1 MIYPQRLESLNAS
14 IVAKLDL
21 PTPKSE
27 KFSFRLT
34 RLPFSGLETTI
45 DLVDYRSRVMLKVSR
60 VLTPLRQIL
69 DSDKQLKPQVEI
81 SCGYIDRNEYLLSEL
96 KRLSEAKIYNDLE
109 DSEQSSHF
117 FMFYTDSYSCTIA
130 SISNPHEKKW
140 AELWQRIINRSY
152 GLEHQVAR
160 RHLRTCNLLHK

>member
-27 KFSFRLT
+27 NFSFRLT

-69 DSDKQLKPQVEI
+69 NSDQQVKPQVEI
-81 SCGYIDRNEYLLSEL
+81 SSGYIDRNEYLLSEI
-96 KRLSEAKIYNDLE
+96 KRLNESIIYNDLE
-109 DSEQSSHF
+109 DSKQSSHF
-117 FMFYTDSYSCTIA
+117 FMFYTDSYSCTVSA
-130 SISNPHEKKW
+130 ISNPHEKKW

-152 GLEHQVAR
+152 GLEHQVVR

>member
-1 MIYPQRLESLNAS
+1 M
-14 IVAKLDL
+14 

-34 RLPFSGLETTI
+34 RLPSKGMETTI
-45 DLVDYRSRVMLKVSR
+45 DLVDYSSRVMLRVSR
-60 VLTPLRQIL
+60 VITPLRQIL
-69 DSDKQLKPQVEI
+69 DSEKEFKPQVEI
-81 SCGYIDRNEYLLSEL
+81 SCGYIDSNEYLLSEM
-96 KRLSEAKIYNDLE
+96 KSIKEEIIYNDLE
-109 DSEQSSHF
+109 DCKKSSHF
-117 FMFYTDSYSCTIA
+117 FIFYTDSYSCTLA
-130 SISNPHEKKW
+130 GISNPHEKKW